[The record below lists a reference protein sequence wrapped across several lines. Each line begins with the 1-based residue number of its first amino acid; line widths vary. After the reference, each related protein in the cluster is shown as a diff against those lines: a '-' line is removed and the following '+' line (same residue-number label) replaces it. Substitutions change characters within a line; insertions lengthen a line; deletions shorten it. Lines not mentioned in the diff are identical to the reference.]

1 MALGEPWNSL
11 YDTESFRFYNSTERR
26 GMTFDQ
32 VYGKIVDFIRRDTQN
47 EYVLGVG
54 SDSHEYKDYICFV
67 TAVHIHRVG
76 KGAWYC
82 IRKHIIPRVKMSL
95 FEKISM
101 ESHLTYLTAEKII
114 KDELEEFLDVSQKG
128 FKFEVHLDIGEKG
141 KTKSLIP
148 AMTGYMKNLGLVDII
163 IKPNSYVAS
172 TCADRNTKVL

>member
-1 MALGEPWNSL
+1 MALSEPWNTL
-11 YDTESFRFYNSTERR
+11 YDTESFRFYNSTDRK

-32 VYGKIVDFIRRDTQN
+32 VYGKIVDFIRKDTQN

-54 SDSHEYKDYICFV
+54 SDSQEYKDYICFV

-82 IRKHIIPRVKMSL
+82 IRKHLIPRRQISL
-95 FEKISM
+95 LEKISI

-114 KDELEEFLDVSQKG
+114 KDELEEFLDVSQKD
-128 FKFEVHLDIGEKG
+128 FKFEVHLDIGERG

-148 AMTGYMKNLGLVDII
+148 AMTGYMKNLGLVDVI
-163 IKPNSYVAS
+163 IKPNAYVAS